1 MEKKKRLIW
10 SGSLLKNG
18 IVLSAG
24 VCGRW
29 GPIMS
34 SLGQQKPDVV
44 AGRIIT
50 DRREQMP
57 MTEESQK
64 IVKT

>member
-1 MEKKKRLIW
+1 
-10 SGSLLKNG
+10 
-18 IVLSAG
+18 
-24 VCGRW
+24 
-29 GPIMS
+29 MS